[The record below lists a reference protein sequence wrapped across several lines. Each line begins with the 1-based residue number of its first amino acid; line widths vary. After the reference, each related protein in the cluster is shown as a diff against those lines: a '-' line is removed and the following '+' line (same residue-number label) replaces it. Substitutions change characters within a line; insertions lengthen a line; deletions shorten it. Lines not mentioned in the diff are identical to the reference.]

1 MDHKKHPEWEA
12 ELDLELDL
20 EDIVR
25 EFSDAP
31 PLDEILRE
39 FAPEK
44 PKPNPVIT
52 TDTVRMDPVR
62 TATPTA
68 KTGEQTRR
76 FAAVSPAEEVQAPEK
91 PKLAPKPPVVEPF
104 SEGWEPEYEQPMG
117 TYVPKEPIPFE
128 NRNHLR
134 QLREQLVQRA
144 ERRYYALAEAGLTSL
159 RLAGLLIFLVF
170 LVSAGASFALDRGQL
185 GSERIKF
192 VAFCQLLAVL
202 VTALL
207 CHGRLLEGAVSLLR
221 GRFTLYT
228 FLAITFVVCLADS
241 VLCLGQGRV
250 SCSSIFCLQGAIAQ
264 WAACH
269 ARQREMLQMDTLRK
283 ASQLTAVVKREDYY
297 QGLSG
302 YVTAEGQL
310 ESFLDNYTQPST
322 PERMLHIFAAMGLG
336 FGILVAAVV
345 GLRGDW
351 ALALQV
357 LTAMVLL
364 ALPAT
369 CFISMRRPEVL
380 VERRLH
386 HMGTVLCGWQG
397 VKAVDKQDAV
407 PVSHKDLFPKDSI
420 GMNGMKF
427 YGDLDPDMV
436 LCYTGSLIG
445 YEGGSLT
452 GIFDPLMASRYI
464 RHAAVEEFNSYPGGL
479 SALVEGEPIAV
490 GTLEFMRQME
500 VEVPQAAQISNAI
513 YTAVDGVLSGVFALR
528 YSRSK
533 AAASGLRNLCG
544 NGKVTPVMV
553 SRDFLLTGRFLREKL
568 KVNTKRLVF
577 PDWET
582 RKALEE
588 KTGEAEAPV
597 VALMVR
603 KGLPQRTYAV
613 TGALSLRSA
622 MKAGAWIHIIGG
634 GLGMLSVAVLALIGA
649 THLLTPMNLLLYSL
663 LWMIPGWLITQWSRY
678 I

>member
-1 MDHKKHPEWEA
+1 MDHKEHPEWEA

-31 PLDEILRE
+31 PLEEIVRE
-39 FAPEK
+39 FAPER
-44 PKPNPVIT
+44 PKPVPTVS
-52 TDTVRMDPVR
+52 TDTVRLDSVR
-62 TATPTA
+62 TSVRQGNSADH
-68 KTGEQTRR
+68 TRR
-76 FAAVSPAEEVQAPEK
+76 FAAVDMPAEEPV
-91 PKLAPKPPVVEPF
+91 PKKSPAPKPAAAEPF

-117 TYVPKEPIPFE
+117 HYVPKEPIPFE
-128 NRNHLR
+128 NRNQLR
-134 QLREQLVQRA
+134 HLREQLVQRA
-144 ERRYYALAEAGLTSL
+144 ERRYYALAEAGTTSL
-159 RLAGLLIFLVF
+159 RLSGFLIFLVF
-170 LVSAGASFALDRGQL
+170 LLSAGASFALEQGYIS
-185 GSERIKF
+185 GERIKL
-192 VAFCQLLAVL
+192 VAFCQFLAVL
-202 VTALL
+202 ISALL

-221 GRFTLYT
+221 RRFTLNT
-228 FLAITFVVCLADS
+228 FLAITFVICLADS
-241 VLCLGQGRV
+241 VVCLGRGQI
-250 SCSSIFCLQGAIAQ
+250 SCSSIFCLQGAVAQ

-283 ASQLTAVVKREDYY
+283 ASQLTAVVKRGDYY

-310 ESFLDNYTQPST
+310 ESFMDHYCKPSA

-345 GLRGDW
+345 GLHSGW
-351 ALALQV
+351 VEALQV

-369 CFISMRRPEVL
+369 CFISMRRPECL

-397 VKAVDKQDAV
+397 VKAVEKQDAV
-407 PVSHKDLFPKDSI
+407 PVSHSDLFPKDSI

-436 LCYTGSLIG
+436 ICYTGSLIS

-464 RHAAVEEFNSYPGGL
+464 RHAAVEEFGSYPGGL
-479 SALVEGEPIAV
+479 SALVDGEPIAV
-490 GTLEFMRQME
+490 GTLEFMRQMD
-500 VEVPQAAQISNAI
+500 VQVPQAAQISHAI
-513 YTAVDGVLSGVFALR
+513 YTAVDGVLCGVFALR

-533 AAASGLRNLCG
+533 TAAAGLRNLCG
-544 NGKVTPVMV
+544 NSKVTPVMI

-577 PDWET
+577 PDGET

-588 KTGEAEAPV
+588 KTGEADAPV

-603 KGLPQRTYAV
+603 KGLPQRAYAV
-613 TGALSLRSA
+613 TGSLALRSA
-622 MKAGAWIHIIGG
+622 MQTGAWIHIIGG
-634 GLGMLSVAVLALIGA
+634 GLGMAAVAVLALIGA
-649 THLLTPMNLLLYSL
+649 THLLTPVNLLAYNL